1 MIRQVTSQAES
12 EAPGITAELDIFGR
26 LAVCL
31 DGLTDAARR
40 LAEARER
47 DRIAWEECH
56 TVQLSP
62 LSNSAA
68 GNLVDERWQPR
79 QKWAWQVLLLTVTFG
94 AGATSAI
101 VYETADPSGLV
112 ANNARHSFTPDAA
125 GMATWEPKGLLL
137 LPGNQLSWTS
147 AGGGIT
153 VSGAAVEVKLSR
165 LPDYLL

>member
-1 MIRQVTSQAES
+1 MTSQAAS
-12 EAPGITAELDIFGR
+12 EAPGVTAELDVFGR
-26 LAVCL
+26 LSVCL

-56 TVQLSP
+56 TIPLAP
-62 LSNSAA
+62 LSSAAA
-68 GNLVDERWQPR
+68 GNLLDERWQPR
-79 QKWAWQVLLLTVTFG
+79 TGWAWQVLLLTVTFG

-101 VYETADPSGLV
+101 VYETADASGIV
-112 ANNARHSFTPDAA
+112 PNNAKHSFIPDAA
-125 GMATWEPKGLLL
+125 SMATWEPKGLLL
-137 LPGNQLSWTS
+137 LPGNQLSWS
-147 AGGGIT
+147 SSGGGIT